1 MYIFVNTYVYLF
13 ALINNSTLQKEQ
25 LKEIIKKV
33 IMIFIKM
40 HFAFVYAQENEVLEN
55 KCYENAININEIK

>member
-13 ALINNSTLQKEQ
+13 ALLNNSTLQKEQ

-40 HFAFVYAQENEVLEN
+40 HFAFVYAQENEVLDN
-55 KCYENAININEIK
+55 KKKKQ